1 MQQRKEVT
9 LRADA
14 EERVHVRR
22 GDLGGK
28 TGVVF
33 QESKAPWGV
42 IFLSLCWKGRFFLEY
57 FCFGFF
63 KSLKSLCSFCF
74 FDIWDETFE
83 AFFPRT

>member
-1 MQQRKEVT
+1 MYINIYIYIYIEYIIFPCVWEHIIYTQILYFSLPFLFWLQGYDLLQQRKEVT

-33 QESKAPWGV
+33 QESRHHG
-42 IFLSLCWKGRFFLEY
+42 L
-57 FCFGFF
+57 
-63 KSLKSLCSFCF
+63 
-74 FDIWDETFE
+74 
-83 AFFPRT
+83 

>member
-1 MQQRKEVT
+1 MCEHIYTDFVFFLHVFCFWLQGYDLLQQRKEVT

-33 QESKAPWGV
+33 QESRHHGV
-42 IFLSLCWKGRFFLEY
+42 
-57 FCFGFF
+57 
-63 KSLKSLCSFCF
+63 
-74 FDIWDETFE
+74 
-83 AFFPRT
+83 